1 MMVIKYFWVNAN
13 LQKVIGKDSK
23 KENHTCNLDFF
34 IKQVSQF
41 GNFILYLSKQFNV
54 RIISKKILREFWA
67 KHSDSEQQLKSW
79 YQETNG
85 VEWKNPK
92 QIKKEYPNASFL
104 ADNRVVFNIKGNKYR
119 LIVKINYDYKIVW
132 VRFIGTH
139 AEYDKIDAT
148 KI

>member
-1 MMVIKYFWVNAN
+1 M
-13 LQKVIGKDSK
+13 QKVIGKYSK

-85 VEWKNPK
+85 VEWKSPK

-104 ADNRVVFNIKGNKYR
+104 VDNRVVFNIKGNKYR

-139 AEYDKIDAT
+139 AEYDKIDAS